1 RGAYGRGMSS
11 VLMVSLLAVFVA
23 VLVLFSYA
31 VVVEGWRIFRS
42 DSRLRLLEAIRG
54 QRLPEPALDSERAAR
69 NAARATQ
76 RCLSCASQAR
86 CDKVLATRDWKA
98 LREICPNTAYID
110 SLRGPEC

>member
-1 RGAYGRGMSS
+1 
-11 VLMVSLLAVFVA
+11 MVSLLAVFV
-23 VLVLFSYA
+23 VILVLFSYA
-31 VVVEGWRIFRS
+31 VVVEGWRIYRS

-86 CDKVLATRDWKA
+86 CDKVLAAHDWRA

-110 SLRGPEC
+110 SLRGPEKC